1 MTIEES
7 TEQLTTDGENDR
19 ADQIRDA
26 VRKLS
31 AQSYETQESEQVDE
45 TVDDEGSERIVE
57 ALLFASERPL
67 KATEIS
73 QALPED
79 SDISSILL
87 GLQKKY
93 NNRGVNLVEVAS
105 KWRFQTAQDLAY
117 LFVKEK
123 THTRRL
129 GQAAL
134 ETLAIIGYGQPVT
147 RAEIE
152 AVRGVSVSKGVI
164 DALFETGW
172 IKQRGR
178 RKSPGRPMTFGTT
191 DAFLEHF
198 GLANLDMLPGKSD
211 LEVQG
216 LLSDKLPDGL
226 PLLDGEFG
234 VESDEVSDELV
245 SEEENVDFV
254 TDFIDPQSDVAH

>member
-1 MTIEES
+1 MTADES
-7 TEQLTTDGENDR
+7 TESLSSHGEIEQ
-19 ADQIRDA
+19 ADEIREA
-26 VRKLS
+26 IRKLTS
-31 AQSYETQESEQVDE
+31 VNKEEQVSVGTD
-45 TVDDEGSERIVE
+45 DDEAERIAE

-67 KATEIS
+67 KAEEIS
-73 QALPED
+73 QALPEG
-79 SDISSILL
+79 SEISEILL
-87 GLQKKY
+87 RIQKKY
-93 NNRGVNLVEVAS
+93 DGRGVNLVEVAH

-123 THTRRL
+123 THTKRL

-172 IKQRGR
+172 VKQRGR
-178 RKSPGRPMTFGTT
+178 RKTPGRPMTFGTT

-226 PLLDGEFG
+226 PLLDGEFAIDADDPA
-234 VESDEVSDELV
+234 DEVEL
-245 SEEENVDFV
+245 EEDGVDFV
-254 TDFIDPQSDVAH
+254 TEFIEPQSDIER

>member
-1 MTIEES
+1 MTRQPQDVYDE
-7 TEQLTTDGENDR
+7 TDHV
-19 ADQIRDA
+19 DQIRDA
-26 VRKLS
+26 VKKLS
-31 AQSYETQESEQVDE
+31 STSHDESKLNKVHI
-45 TVDDEGSERIVE
+45 DDDRIEAERIVE

-67 KATEIS
+67 KAEEIGR
-73 QALPED
+73 ALPEGVEV
-79 SDISSILL
+79 SEILIAV
-87 GLQKKY
+87 QKKY
-93 NNRGVNLVEVAS
+93 QRSGVNLVEIAG

-123 THTRRL
+123 THTKKL

-164 DALFETGW
+164 DTLFETGW
-172 IKQRGR
+172 VKQKGR
-178 RKSPGRPMTFGTT
+178 RKTPGRPMTFGTT

-226 PLLDGEFG
+226 PLNDGEFG
-234 VESDEVSDELV
+234 IETDEHSDAILPEDDS
-245 SEEENVDFV
+245 VDFV
-254 TDFIDPQSDVAH
+254 TDFIEPQSDVDH

>member
-1 MTIEES
+1 MTVVDTIETLS
-7 TEQLTTDGENDR
+7 SRDEQDH
-19 ADQIRDA
+19 ADEIREA
-26 VRKLS
+26 VKRLS
-31 AQSYETQESEQVDE
+31 SVDKE
-45 TVDDEGSERIVE
+45 EAEHVPVEMDCAEAERIAE

-67 KATEIS
+67 KAEEINKALPEGTEIS
-73 QALPED
+73 E
-79 SDISSILL
+79 ILL
-87 GLQKKY
+87 RLQKKY
-93 NNRGVNLVEVAS
+93 NGRGVNLVEVAN

-123 THTRRL
+123 THKKRL

-178 RKSPGRPMTFGTT
+178 RKTPGRPMTFGTT
-191 DAFLEHF
+191 DTFLEHF

-226 PLLDGEFG
+226 PLLEGEFSMDADDP
-234 VESDEVSDELV
+234 VDETPL
-245 SEEENVDFV
+245 EEDQVDFV
-254 TDFIDPQSDVAH
+254 TDFIEPQTDLEH